1 MGQTTTSPAA
11 SVGAGTV
18 RLSTWQDATTQ
29 LAGAILVAPAVFLM
43 SLVVIAPFVYVVWE
57 SFIEKRTGVFG
68 LGNFRWLLGPA
79 FIPSLVA
86 SLEIGIGSVILE
98 VAAAVPLALL
108 LNQPLPG
115 RGIMRSLV
123 TLPWAL
129 PTIAVATAFSWL
141 ANTNYGLFDQL
152 AVASGLLKVPIAIL
166 GEPAYALPAVT
177 LAHAWKGLPLV
188 FIIILSALQS
198 LPPEQL
204 EAARVDGA
212 GYWSQF
218 LHVIV
223 PHLKWSIALA
233 GVLSGIYNFSLFDI
247 TFLLT
252 GGGPAGTTTTLPL
265 LLYNQAF
272 RGLDF
277 GRAAAVGLVIFL
289 SGLVSLG
296 VLFLAQNREIRQR
309 T

>member
-1 MGQTTTSPAA
+1 MGRSTLSATSGQAA
-11 SVGAGTV
+11 GPL
-18 RLSTWQDATTQ
+18 RLARRQDPYTQ
-29 LAGAILVAPAVFLM
+29 LIGAVMVAPAAFLM
-43 SLVVIAPFVYVVWE
+43 SLVVIAPFVYVLWE
-57 SFIEKRTGVFG
+57 SLFEKRTGAIG
-68 LGNFRWLLGPA
+68 LGNFRFLLGPG
-79 FIPSLVA
+79 FLPSLIA
-86 SLEIGIGSVILE
+86 TLEIGIGSVILE

-108 LNQPLPG
+108 LNQPLRG
-115 RGIMRSLV
+115 RGVMRSLV

-129 PTIAVATAFSWL
+129 PTIAVATSFLWL

-152 AVASGLLKVPIAIL
+152 AMATGLLKEPIAFL
-166 GEPAYALPAVT
+166 GDLTWALPAVT
-177 LAHAWKGLPLV
+177 VAHAWKGLPLV

-212 GYWSQF
+212 GSWSQF
-218 LHVIV
+218 LYVIV

-252 GGGPAGTTTTLPL
+252 GGGPSATTLTLPL

-272 RGLDF
+272 RALDF
-277 GRAAAVGLVIFL
+277 GRAAAVGIVIFL
-289 SGLVSLG
+289 SGLLSLG
-296 VLFLAQNREIRQR
+296 LLFAAQNRERRQR
-309 T
+309 A

>member
-1 MGQTTTSPAA
+1 MGRSTTSAVP
-11 SVGAGTV
+11 SNGAGVV
-18 RLSTWQDATTQ
+18 RVANWQDAYSQ
-29 LAGAILVAPAVFLM
+29 LAGAVLVAPAAFLM
-43 SLVVIAPFVYVVWE
+43 SLVVVAPFVYVFWQ
-57 SFIEKRTGVFG
+57 SFFEKRGSTIG
-68 LGNFRWLLGPA
+68 LGNFRWLLGPGFA
-79 FIPSLVA
+79 PSLVA
-86 SLEIGIGSVILE
+86 TLEIGIGSVVLE

-108 LNQPLPG
+108 LNQPLPW
-115 RGIMRSLV
+115 RGVMRSLV

-152 AVASGLLKVPIAIL
+152 AMASHLLKEPIAFL
-166 GEPAYALPAVT
+166 GDPAWALPAVT

-212 GYWSQF
+212 SSWSQF
-218 LHVIV
+218 LFVIV

-252 GGGPAGTTTTLPL
+252 GGGPAGATLTLPL

-277 GRAAAVGLVIFL
+277 GRAAAVGLVIFIA
-289 SGLVSLG
+289 GLISLG
-296 VLFLAQNREIRQR
+296 VLFLAQGRERR
-309 T
+309 RRA

>member
-1 MGQTTTSPAA
+1 MGRSTISATGNQGANLVRIARRQDPYAQL
-11 SVGAGTV
+11 VGAV
-18 RLSTWQDATTQ
+18 
-29 LAGAILVAPAVFLM
+29 LVAPAAFLM
-43 SLVVIAPFVYVVWE
+43 SLVVIAPFVYVLWA
-57 SFIEKRTGVFG
+57 SLFEKRSGAIG
-68 LGNFRWLLGPA
+68 LGNFRFLLGPG
-79 FIPSLVA
+79 FLPSLVA
-86 SLEIGIGSVILE
+86 TLEIGLGSVILE
-98 VAAAVPLALL
+98 VAAAIPLALL
-108 LNQPLPG
+108 LNQKLRG
-115 RGIMRSLV
+115 RGLMRSLV

-152 AVASGLLKVPIAIL
+152 GMASGLLKQPIAFL
-166 GEPAYALPAVT
+166 GDLVWALPAVT
-177 LAHAWKGLPLV
+177 VAHAWKGLPLV

-212 GYWSQF
+212 GSWSQF
-218 LHVIV
+218 LYVIV

-252 GGGPAGTTTTLPL
+252 GGGPSATTLTLPL

-272 RGLDF
+272 RALDN
-277 GRAAAVGLVIFL
+277 GRAAAVGIVIFL
-289 SGLVSLG
+289 AGLLSLG
-296 VLFLAQNREIRQR
+296 LLFMAQNRELRQR
-309 T
+309 A